1 MSTTS
6 LAHRATVRTLVAAFV
21 RTEATVR
28 ESFAALEAA
37 RRDLNAV
44 FAGASGKHEI
54 GIKTDRYSGRDTKFN
69 DVEYTIQE
77 MRRSAWRY
85 LVEKLELRRIMSA
98 SRWTELDKQLDK
110 DEPPPITEEI
120 VFGMAARYMSTLP
133 ELYEENVREVFE
145 WLRPSTTGGVK
156 AYKTNARFEL
166 GERAILTWAVE
177 KNWTGTGFHVEYRRQ
192 QNIVA
197 LDNVFSALDGQGLHA
212 QSALS
217 QAIATSPDGEGE
229 TEYFA
234 FRCCKNRNL
243 HLRFKRPDLLKRLNE
258 IAGGKRLRGAA

>member
-1 MSTTS
+1 MTTS

-37 RRDLNAV
+37 QRDLNAV
-44 FAGASGKHEI
+44 FALADGRQEI
-54 GIKTDRYSGRDTKFN
+54 DYRCDRYSGRTTRFN

-98 SRWTELDKQLDK
+98 ARWKELDEKIEK
-110 DEPPPITEEI
+110 GEPPPLTEKDVIDTMQEHWEK
-120 VFGMAARYMSTLP
+120 RY
-133 ELYEENVREVFE
+133 EYYEENIREVFE
-145 WLRPSTTGGVK
+145 WLRPSTDGYGK
-156 AYKTNARFEL
+156 KYKTNARFEL
-166 GERAILTWAVE
+166 GERVILSYMVSPAWH
-177 KNWTGTGFHVEYRRQ
+177 GPGFRVDHDRQ
-192 QNIVA
+192 QRLVA
-197 LDNVFSALDGQGLHA
+197 LDNVFSALDGQGLKT
-212 QSALS
+212 QSALA
-217 QAIATSPDGEGE
+217 QAIEASKSGEGE
-229 TEYFA
+229 TAYFA

-243 HLRFKRPDLLKRLNE
+243 HLRFKRVDLLKRLNE

>member
-21 RTEATVR
+21 RSEATVR
-28 ESFAALEAA
+28 ESFAALDAA
-37 RRDLNAV
+37 QRDLNAV
-44 FAGASGKHEI
+44 FALGDFRH
-54 GIKTDRYSGRDTKFN
+54 TMDYRCDRYSGRTTKFD

-98 SRWTELDKQLDK
+98 SKWKELDERLDK
-110 DEPPPITEEI
+110 EEPPPITEEI
-120 VFGMAARYMSTLP
+120 VFGMAAKYMSELP
-133 ELYEENVREVFE
+133 ELYEENIREVFE
-145 WLRPSTTGGVK
+145 WLRPSADHGK
-156 AYKTNARFEL
+156 QYKTNARYEL
-166 GERAILTWAVE
+166 GTRVVLSYMVSPAWV
-177 KNWTGTGFHVEYRRQ
+177 GGGFRVDHDREQRLL
-192 QNIVA
+192 A
-197 LDNVFSALDGQGLHA
+197 LDNVFSALDGQGLKA

-217 QAIATSPDGEGE
+217 AAIGASKSGEGE

-234 FRCCKNRNL
+234 FRACKNRNL
-243 HLRFKRPDLLKRLNE
+243 HLRFKRLDLLKRLNE

>member
-1 MSTTS
+1 VTTS

-37 RRDLNAV
+37 QKDLNAV
-44 FAGASGKHEI
+44 FALADGRREI
-54 GIKTDRYSGRDTKFN
+54 DYRCDRHSGRTTKFN

-85 LVEKLELRRIMSA
+85 LVEKLELRRVMSA
-98 SRWTELDKQLDK
+98 SRWKELDEQLDK
-110 DEPPPITEEI
+110 EEPPPITEEI

-145 WLRPSTTGGVK
+145 WLRPSTDGFGK
-156 AYKTNARFEL
+156 KYKTNARYEL
-166 GERAILTWAVE
+166 GERVILSWMVERPYGTWRV
-177 KNWTGTGFHVEYRRQ
+177 WHDRQ
-192 QNIVA
+192 QRLVA
-197 LDNVFSALDGQGLHA
+197 LDNVFSALDGQGLKA

-217 QAIATSPDGEGE
+217 AAIGASPNGEGE
-229 TEYFA
+229 TDYFA

-243 HLRFKRPDLLKRLNE
+243 HLRFKRLDLLKRLNE

>member
-1 MSTTS
+1 MTTS

-37 RRDLNAV
+37 QRDLNAV
-44 FAGASGKHEI
+44 FALGDGRQTIDYRA
-54 GIKTDRYSGRDTKFN
+54 DRYSGRTTRFN
-69 DVEYTIQE
+69 DVEFTVDE

-98 SRWTELDKQLDK
+98 ARWKELDEQLDK
-110 DEPPPITEEI
+110 ETPPPITEEV

-145 WLRPSTTGGVK
+145 WLRPSSDGYGK
-156 AYKTNARFEL
+156 KYKTNAKYEL
-166 GERAILTWAVE
+166 GERVILSWMVSPA
-177 KNWTGTGFHVEYRRQ
+177 WTGGGFRVDHDRQ
-192 QNIVA
+192 QRLVA
-197 LDNVFSALDGQGLHA
+197 LDNVFSALDGQGLKT
-212 QSALS
+212 QSDLA
-217 QAIATSPDGEGE
+217 QAIEASRTGEGE
-229 TEYFA
+229 SRYFA
-234 FRCCKNRNL
+234 FKCCKNRNM
-243 HLRFKRPDLLKRLNE
+243 HLRFKRLDLLKRLNE

>member
-1 MSTTS
+1 MTTS

-37 RRDLNAV
+37 QRDLNAV
-44 FAGASGKHEI
+44 FALADGRQEI
-54 GIKTDRYSGRDTKFN
+54 DYRCDRYSGRTTKFN

-98 SRWTELDKQLDK
+98 AKWKELDESIDK
-110 DEPPPITEEI
+110 GEPAPITEEI
-120 VFGMAARYMSTLP
+120 VFGMAAKYMSELP

-145 WLRPSTTGGVK
+145 WLRPSTDHGK
-156 AYKTNARFEL
+156 QYKTNAKYEL
-166 GERAILTWAVE
+166 GPRVVLSYMVSPAWH
-177 KNWTGTGFHVEYRRQ
+177 GPGFRVDHDRQ
-192 QNIVA
+192 QRLVA
-197 LDNVFSALDGQGLHA
+197 LDNVFSALDGQGLKT
-212 QSALS
+212 QSALA
-217 QAIATSPDGEGE
+217 QAIEASPNGEGE
-229 TEYFA
+229 TAYFA
-234 FRCCKNRNL
+234 FRACKNRNL
-243 HLRFKRPDLLKRLNE
+243 HLRLKRLDLLKRLNE